1 MLNEN
6 YFTDTFILHDQT
18 LHPDFIDN
26 FNKIVMK
33 ENKEAQTIDHNFVA
47 HHVDPASDYIN
58 ELIKHWASFK
68 CLFKFQPMSLIR
80 EYFGEKIALY
90 FAWTGMLIATLILPS
105 IIGVIFFGVGLNL
118 RCFNS
123 YFLKL
128 N

>member
-33 ENKEAQTIDHNFVA
+33 ENKEAQMIDHNFVA

-68 CLFKFQPMSLIR
+68 GLFKFQPMSLIR

-105 IIGVIFFGVGLNL
+105 IIGVIFFAVGLSL

-123 YFLKL
+123 YFKK